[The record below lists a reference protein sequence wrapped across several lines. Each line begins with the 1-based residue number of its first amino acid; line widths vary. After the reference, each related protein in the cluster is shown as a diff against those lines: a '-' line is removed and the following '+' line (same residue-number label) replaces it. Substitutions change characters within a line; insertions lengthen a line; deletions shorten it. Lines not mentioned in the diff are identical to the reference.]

1 MSHKFEIGQTVKH
14 KELDMEG
21 IIVDYTTLGEVVD
34 GDCEDDEM
42 DQPWYVIDWVGEFTL
57 GEFSGQESEDSL
69 ELV

>member
-14 KELDMEG
+14 KEYDIEG
-21 IIVDYTTLGEVVD
+21 IIVEHTTLGDVVD

-42 DQPWYVIDWVGEFTL
+42 DQPWYIVDWDEFL
-57 GEFSGQESEDSL
+57 GGQESEDSL